1 MSRVQELHVG
11 NLLTV
16 VGTIPGAAE
25 SFVLPGRDLLP
36 TTLGIGAASVP
47 GSIYANGNVLI
58 GNPTAFPLQEG
69 ALMVARP
76 NIAVNPIGA
85 KCISLLKVTNKGMPP
100 SPPTPLDVMLGDP
113 GVGMVGITINSMT
126 INIIESVAINI
137 ASPTINIAGVK
148 NQAGAQNDVGAQS
161 ETGAKSQAGFKAR
174 MGASCDAGI
183 RKTSPAAN
191 INFISGV
198 TFTGYSQRNKP
209 FDISHPKEKGKRI
222 RHICAEGP
230 EAGIYIRGKLK
241 GTHIIDIPEY
251 WQGLVDYDTIT
262 VNLTPCGK
270 PDLSLYVKEIREDKI
285 ILSSDHLTQVEC
297 FYQVWVARWIN
308 PDNHDEKLHVVY
320 EGESPADYPED
331 NSHYTMGVH

>member
-1 MSRVQELHVG
+1 MEVQDIHVGHQLHVAASPDSLNPVPNPTRDPIALG
-11 NLLTV
+11 V
-16 VGTIPGAAE
+16 APATIPGSIFA
-25 SFVLPGRDLLP
+25 SGCVL
-36 TTLGIGAASVP
+36 V
-47 GSIYANGNVLI
+47 
-58 GNPTAFPLQEG
+58 GNPLSYPAIAE
-69 ALMVARP
+69 AAVMISRP
-76 NIAVNPIGA
+76 SAGMNPFA
-85 KCISLLKVTNKGMPP
+85 TKVPSLLKVTTKANI
-100 SPPTPLDVMLGDP
+100 PPTPLDVMFGDP

-137 ASPTINIAGVK
+137 ATPTLNITGVK
-148 NQAGAQNDVGAQS
+148 NHAGANNKVGAESQ
-161 ETGAKSQAGFKAR
+161 TGARAKTGAEAKA
-174 MGASCDAGI
+174 GASCE
-183 RKTSPAAN
+183 SN
-191 INFISGV
+191 IKKV
-198 TFTGYSQRNKP
+198 TGPQTTLMINGALFTGYSKKNKP

>member
-1 MSRVQELHVG
+1 MEVQDIHVGHQLHVAASPDSLNPIPNPTRDPIALG
-11 NLLTV
+11 V
-16 VGTIPGAAE
+16 APATIPGSIFA
-25 SFVLPGRDLLP
+25 SGCVL
-36 TTLGIGAASVP
+36 V
-47 GSIYANGNVLI
+47 
-58 GNPTAFPLQEG
+58 GNPLSYPAIAE
-69 ALMVARP
+69 AAVMISRP
-76 NIAVNPIGA
+76 SAGMNPFA
-85 KCISLLKVTNKGMPP
+85 TKVPSLLKVTTKANI
-100 SPPTPLDVMLGDP
+100 PPTPLDVMFGDP

-137 ASPTINIAGVK
+137 ATPTLNITCVK
-148 NQAGAQNDVGAQS
+148 NHAGANNKVGAESQ
-161 ETGAKSQAGFKAR
+161 TGARAKTGAEAKA
-174 MGASCDAGI
+174 GASCE
-183 RKTSPAAN
+183 SN
-191 INFISGV
+191 IKKV
-198 TFTGYSQRNKP
+198 TGPQTTLMINGALFTGYSQRNKP

-320 EGESPADYPED
+320 DGESPADYPED

>member
-1 MSRVQELHVG
+1 MEVQDIHVGHQLHVAASPDSLNPVPNPTRDPIALG
-11 NLLTV
+11 V
-16 VGTIPGAAE
+16 APATIPGSIFA
-25 SFVLPGRDLLP
+25 SGCVL
-36 TTLGIGAASVP
+36 V
-47 GSIYANGNVLI
+47 
-58 GNPTAFPLQEG
+58 GNPLSYPAIAE
-69 ALMVARP
+69 AAVMISRP
-76 NIAVNPIGA
+76 SAGMNPFA
-85 KCISLLKVTNKGMPP
+85 TKVPSLLKVTTKANI
-100 SPPTPLDVMLGDP
+100 PPTPLDIMFGDP

-137 ASPTINIAGVK
+137 ATPTLNITGVK
-148 NQAGAQNDVGAQS
+148 NHAGANNKVGAESQ
-161 ETGAKSQAGFKAR
+161 TGARAKTGTEAKA
-174 MGASCDAGI
+174 GASCE
-183 RKTSPAAN
+183 SN
-191 INFISGV
+191 IKKV
-198 TFTGYSQRNKP
+198 TGPQTTLMINGALFTGYSQRNKP

-297 FYQVWVARWIN
+297 FYQVWVARWIDA
-308 PDNHDEKLHVVY
+308 DNHDEKLHVVY
-320 EGESPADYPED
+320 DGESPADYPGD

>member
-1 MSRVQELHVG
+1 MEVQDIHVGHQLHVAASPDSVNPIPNPTRDPIALG
-11 NLLTV
+11 V
-16 VGTIPGAAE
+16 APATIPGSIFA
-25 SFVLPGRDLLP
+25 SGCVL
-36 TTLGIGAASVP
+36 V
-47 GSIYANGNVLI
+47 
-58 GNPTAFPLQEG
+58 GNPLSYPAVAEAAVMISRPSAGMNPL
-69 ALMVARP
+69 ATKVP
-76 NIAVNPIGA
+76 
-85 KCISLLKVTNKGMPP
+85 SLLKVTTKANIPT
-100 SPPTPLDVMLGDP
+100 TPLDIMFGDP

-126 INIIESVAINI
+126 INIVEAAAINI
-137 ASPTINIAGVK
+137 ATPTINITGVK
-148 NQAGAQNDVGAQS
+148 NHAGANNKVGAESQS
-161 ETGAKSQAGFKAR
+161 GARAKTGAEAKA
-174 MGASCDAGI
+174 GASCE
-183 RKTSPAAN
+183 SN
-191 INFISGV
+191 IKKV
-198 TFTGYSQRNKP
+198 TGPQTTLVIKGALFTGYSKKNKP

-297 FYQVWVARWIN
+297 FYQVWVARWIDA
-308 PDNHDEKLHVVY
+308 DNHDEKLHVVY
-320 EGESPADYPED
+320 DGESPADYPGE

>member
-1 MSRVQELHVG
+1 MEVQDIHVGHQLHVAASPDSLNPVPNPTRDPIALG
-11 NLLTV
+11 V
-16 VGTIPGAAE
+16 APATIPGSIFA
-25 SFVLPGRDLLP
+25 SGCVL
-36 TTLGIGAASVP
+36 V
-47 GSIYANGNVLI
+47 
-58 GNPTAFPLQEG
+58 GNPLSYPAIAE
-69 ALMVARP
+69 AAVMISRP
-76 NIAVNPIGA
+76 SAGMNPFA
-85 KCISLLKVTNKGMPP
+85 TKVPSLLKVTTKANI
-100 SPPTPLDVMLGDP
+100 PPTPLDVMLGDP

-137 ASPTINIAGVK
+137 ATPTLNITGVK
-148 NQAGAQNDVGAQS
+148 NHAGANNKVGAESQ
-161 ETGAKSQAGFKAR
+161 TGARAKTGAEAKA
-174 MGASCDAGI
+174 GASCE
-183 RKTSPAAN
+183 SN
-191 INFISGV
+191 IKKV
-198 TFTGYSQRNKP
+198 TGPQTTLMINGALFTGYSQRNKP

-241 GTHIIDIPEY
+241 GTHIIDLPEY

>member
-1 MSRVQELHVG
+1 MEVQDIHVGHQLHVAASPDSLNPIPNPTRDPIALG
-11 NLLTV
+11 V
-16 VGTIPGAAE
+16 APATIPGSIFA
-25 SFVLPGRDLLP
+25 SGCVL
-36 TTLGIGAASVP
+36 V
-47 GSIYANGNVLI
+47 
-58 GNPTAFPLQEG
+58 GNPLSYPAIAE
-69 ALMVARP
+69 AAVMISRP
-76 NIAVNPIGA
+76 SAGMNPFA
-85 KCISLLKVTNKGMPP
+85 TKVPSLLKVTTKANI
-100 SPPTPLDVMLGDP
+100 PPTPLDVMFGDP

-137 ASPTINIAGVK
+137 ATPTLNITGVK
-148 NQAGAQNDVGAQS
+148 NHAGANNKVGAESQ
-161 ETGAKSQAGFKAR
+161 TGARAKTGAEAKA
-174 MGASCDAGI
+174 GASCE
-183 RKTSPAAN
+183 SN
-191 INFISGV
+191 IKKV
-198 TFTGYSQRNKP
+198 TGPQTTLMSNGALFTGYSQRNKP

-297 FYQVWVARWIN
+297 FYQVWVARWIDA
-308 PDNHDEKLHVVY
+308 DNHDEKLHVVY
-320 EGESPADYPED
+320 DGESPADYPGD

>member
-1 MSRVQELHVG
+1 MEVQDIHVGHQLHVAASPDSLNPIPNPTRDPIALG
-11 NLLTV
+11 V
-16 VGTIPGAAE
+16 APATIPGSIFA
-25 SFVLPGRDLLP
+25 SGCVL
-36 TTLGIGAASVP
+36 V
-47 GSIYANGNVLI
+47 
-58 GNPTAFPLQEG
+58 GNPLSYPAIAE
-69 ALMVARP
+69 AAVMISRP
-76 NIAVNPIGA
+76 SAGMNPFA
-85 KCISLLKVTNKGMPP
+85 TKVPSLLKVTTKANI
-100 SPPTPLDVMLGDP
+100 PPTPLDVMFGDP

-137 ASPTINIAGVK
+137 ATPTLNITGVK
-148 NQAGAQNDVGAQS
+148 NHAGANNKVGAESQ
-161 ETGAKSQAGFKAR
+161 TGARAKTGAEAKA
-174 MGASCDAGI
+174 GASCE
-183 RKTSPAAN
+183 SN
-191 INFISGV
+191 IKKV
-198 TFTGYSQRNKP
+198 TGPQTTLMINGALFTGYSQRNKP

-320 EGESPADYPED
+320 DGESPADYPED

>member
-1 MSRVQELHVG
+1 MEVQDIHVGHQLHVAASPDSVNPIPNPTRDPIALG
-11 NLLTV
+11 V
-16 VGTIPGAAE
+16 APATIPGSIFA
-25 SFVLPGRDLLP
+25 SGCVL
-36 TTLGIGAASVP
+36 V
-47 GSIYANGNVLI
+47 
-58 GNPTAFPLQEG
+58 GNPLSYPAIAE
-69 ALMVARP
+69 AAVMISRP
-76 NIAVNPIGA
+76 SAGMNPFA
-85 KCISLLKVTNKGMPP
+85 TKVPSLLKVTTKANI
-100 SPPTPLDVMLGDP
+100 PPTPLDVMFGDP

-137 ASPTINIAGVK
+137 ATPTLNITGVK
-148 NQAGAQNDVGAQS
+148 NHAGANNKVGAESQ
-161 ETGAKSQAGFKAR
+161 TGARAKTGTEAKA
-174 MGASCDAGI
+174 GASCE
-183 RKTSPAAN
+183 SN
-191 INFISGV
+191 IKKV
-198 TFTGYSQRNKP
+198 TGPQTTLMINGALFTGYSQRNKP

>member
-1 MSRVQELHVG
+1 MEVQDIHVGHQLHVAASPDSLNPIPNPTRDPIALG
-11 NLLTV
+11 V
-16 VGTIPGAAE
+16 APATIPGSIFA
-25 SFVLPGRDLLP
+25 SGCVL
-36 TTLGIGAASVP
+36 V
-47 GSIYANGNVLI
+47 
-58 GNPTAFPLQEG
+58 GNPLSYPAIAE
-69 ALMVARP
+69 AAVMISRP
-76 NIAVNPIGA
+76 SAGMNPFA
-85 KCISLLKVTNKGMPP
+85 TKVPSLLKVTTKANI
-100 SPPTPLDVMLGDP
+100 PPTPLDVMFGDP

-137 ASPTINIAGVK
+137 ATPTLNITGVK
-148 NQAGAQNDVGAQS
+148 NHAGANNKVGAESQ
-161 ETGAKSQAGFKAR
+161 TGARAKTGAEAKA
-174 MGASCDAGI
+174 GASCE
-183 RKTSPAAN
+183 SN
-191 INFISGV
+191 IKKV
-198 TFTGYSQRNKP
+198 TGPQTTLMINGALFTGYSQRNKP

>member
-1 MSRVQELHVG
+1 MEVQDIHVGHQLHVAASPDSVNPIPNPTRDPIALG
-11 NLLTV
+11 V
-16 VGTIPGAAE
+16 APATIPGSIFA
-25 SFVLPGRDLLP
+25 SGCVL
-36 TTLGIGAASVP
+36 V
-47 GSIYANGNVLI
+47 
-58 GNPTAFPLQEG
+58 GNPLSYPAIAE
-69 ALMVARP
+69 AAVMISRP
-76 NIAVNPIGA
+76 SAGMNPFA
-85 KCISLLKVTNKGMPP
+85 TKVPSLLKVTTKANI
-100 SPPTPLDVMLGDP
+100 PPTPLDVMFGDP

-137 ASPTINIAGVK
+137 ATPTLNITGVK
-148 NQAGAQNDVGAQS
+148 NHAGANNKVGAESQ
-161 ETGAKSQAGFKAR
+161 TGARAKTGAEAKA
-174 MGASCDAGI
+174 GASCE
-183 RKTSPAAN
+183 SN
-191 INFISGV
+191 IKKV
-198 TFTGYSQRNKP
+198 TGPQTTLMINGALFTGYSQRNKP

-297 FYQVWVARWIN
+297 FYQVWVARWIDA
-308 PDNHDEKLHVVY
+308 DNHDEKLHVVY
-320 EGESPADYPED
+320 DGESPADYPGD

>member
-1 MSRVQELHVG
+1 MEVQDIHVGHQLHVAASPDSLNPIPNPTRDPIALG
-11 NLLTV
+11 V
-16 VGTIPGAAE
+16 APATIPGSIFA
-25 SFVLPGRDLLP
+25 SGCVL
-36 TTLGIGAASVP
+36 V
-47 GSIYANGNVLI
+47 
-58 GNPTAFPLQEG
+58 GNPLSYPAIAE
-69 ALMVARP
+69 AAVMISRP
-76 NIAVNPIGA
+76 SAGMNPFA
-85 KCISLLKVTNKGMPP
+85 TKVPSLLKVTTKANI
-100 SPPTPLDVMLGDP
+100 PPTPLDVMFGDP

-137 ASPTINIAGVK
+137 ATPTLNITGVK
-148 NQAGAQNDVGAQS
+148 NHAGANNKVGAESQ
-161 ETGAKSQAGFKAR
+161 TGARAKTGAEAKA
-174 MGASCDAGI
+174 GASCE
-183 RKTSPAAN
+183 SN
-191 INFISGV
+191 IKKV
-198 TFTGYSQRNKP
+198 TGPQTTVVIKGALFTGYSKRNKP

>member
-1 MSRVQELHVG
+1 MEVQDIHVGHQLHVAASPDSLNPLPNPTRDPIALG
-11 NLLTV
+11 V
-16 VGTIPGAAE
+16 APATIPGSIFA
-25 SFVLPGRDLLP
+25 SGCVL
-36 TTLGIGAASVP
+36 V
-47 GSIYANGNVLI
+47 
-58 GNPTAFPLQEG
+58 GNPLSYPAIAE
-69 ALMVARP
+69 AAVMISRP
-76 NIAVNPIGA
+76 SAGMNPFA
-85 KCISLLKVTNKGMPP
+85 TKVPSLLKVTTKANI
-100 SPPTPLDVMLGDP
+100 PPTPLDVMFGDP

-137 ASPTINIAGVK
+137 ATPTLNITGVK
-148 NQAGAQNDVGAQS
+148 NHAGANNKVGAESQ
-161 ETGAKSQAGFKAR
+161 TGARAKTGAEAKA
-174 MGASCDAGI
+174 GASCE
-183 RKTSPAAN
+183 SN
-191 INFISGV
+191 IKKV
-198 TFTGYSQRNKP
+198 TGPQTTLMINGALFTGYSQRNKP

-320 EGESPADYPED
+320 DGESPADYPED